1 VTRNWRLTIDNW
13 RLAISSS
20 QRLPGRAALLALL
33 LAGLAAAQPA
43 PPPDSLGKPVVP
55 DSTKGAGRDS
65 TPYRPPRSTGTAVL
79 LSFLLPGGGQVYTG
93 NWWKAALIAP
103 AEVTLGY
110 FSVKEHVA
118 ASKSL
123 ERFRE
128 LGDSTDV
135 TDYVRYR
142 DARTAF
148 LWWTGAVLAF
158 SMADAYVSAQMFG
171 FDREIRFAVGP
182 CELRTVGQG
191 PPRPTPDFGL
201 ALRAGIVVGL

>member
-1 VTRNWRLTIDNW
+1 M
-13 RLAISSS
+13 
-20 QRLPGRAALLALL
+20 PGRAALLALL

-110 FSVKEHVA
+110 FVVKEHLA
-118 ASKSL
+118 ASEAL
-123 ERFRE
+123 A
-128 LGDSTDV
+128 LPVPDSTG
-135 TDYVRYR
+135 YVRHR

-191 PPRPTPDFGL
+191 PPRPTPDSGL